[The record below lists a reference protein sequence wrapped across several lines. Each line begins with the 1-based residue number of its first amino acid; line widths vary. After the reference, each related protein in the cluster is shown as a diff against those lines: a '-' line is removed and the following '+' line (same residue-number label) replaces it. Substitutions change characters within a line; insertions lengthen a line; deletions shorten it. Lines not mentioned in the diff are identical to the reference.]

1 MKSLTALML
10 GLFFLASCTEDG
22 VSKRSKT
29 MGFAPVYGTKAD
41 LLASIKMTPPRNLT
55 QPGKI
60 YVYNDLLFVNDAN
73 DGVLV
78 IDNADPSNPEK
89 LGFLSIPGNNDI
101 AIRNGYLYADYGLG
115 IVTLD
120 ISDINNPVSTSFIER
135 QESDI
140 SLVPPDWMIEK
151 FRSEV
156 ETQDGRVY
164 FECVDPSKGLVIK
177 WENKELKNPSCY
189 RTFNSWF

>member
-1 MKSLTALML
+1 MKSLTALAL
-10 GLFFLASCTEDG
+10 SLFLLASCTDDSPG
-22 VSKRSKT
+22 KYGKV
-29 MGFAPVYGTKAD
+29 MGFTPVYGTKAE

-73 DGVLV
+73 EGVLV
-78 IDNADPSNPEK
+78 LNNADPSNPEK

-120 ISDINNPVSTSFIER
+120 ISDINKPVSTSFIDR
-135 QESDI
+135 QNSDI

-151 FRSEV
+151 YRS
-156 ETQDGRVY
+156 QNDQNDRVY
-164 FECVDPSKGLVIK
+164 FECADLSKGLIIK
-177 WENKELKNPSCY
+177 WEYKELKNPNCY
-189 RTFNSWF
+189 RSINSWF

>member
-1 MKSLTALML
+1 MKTLTALAL
-10 GLFFLASCTEDG
+10 GLFLLASCADESP
-22 VSKRSKT
+22 SKRGKV
-29 MGFAPVYGTKAD
+29 MGFAPVYGTKAE

-73 DGVLV
+73 EGVLV
-78 IDNADPSNPEK
+78 INNVDPSNPEK

-120 ISDINNPVSTSFIER
+120 ISDINNPVSTSFIDR

-151 FRSEV
+151 FRS
-156 ETQDGRVY
+156 QNRDDDRIY
-164 FECVDPSKGLVIK
+164 FECADPSKGLIIK
-177 WENKELKNPSCY
+177 WEHKELKNPDCY
-189 RTFNSWF
+189 RSINTWF